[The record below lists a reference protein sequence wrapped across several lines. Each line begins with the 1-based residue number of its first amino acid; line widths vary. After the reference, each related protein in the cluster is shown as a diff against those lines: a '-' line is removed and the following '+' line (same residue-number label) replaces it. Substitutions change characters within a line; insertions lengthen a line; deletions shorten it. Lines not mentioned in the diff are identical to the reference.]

1 MAKTNLHFTHLFQPV
16 LITQDVIGILGTF
29 RKFDGRGDESVYLI

>member
-1 MAKTNLHFTHLFQPV
+1 MNLDFAHLFQPA

-29 RKFDGRGDESVYLI
+29 RKFDGRRDESVYLI